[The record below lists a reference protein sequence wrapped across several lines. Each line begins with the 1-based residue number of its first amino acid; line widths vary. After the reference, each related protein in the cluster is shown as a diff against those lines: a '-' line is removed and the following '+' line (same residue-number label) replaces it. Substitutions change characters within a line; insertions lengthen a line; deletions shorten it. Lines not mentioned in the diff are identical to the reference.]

1 MQQRDARSLSSS
13 AIHELRGNVV
23 AAVRGGMKQVEA
35 ARIFKVSRTAIAKW
49 LRLEEQGG
57 GAALVPKRRGR
68 PSGGGKLRPW
78 QAAWTARLVVDH
90 CPDQLKL
97 PFVLWTRQ
105 AVAAL
110 IRRQFGITYGLTMIG
125 RLLRRWGF
133 TPQKPMRRAFEKN
146 SLAVKRWLEQEY
158 PALKRRAKREGGVI
172 FWGDEMGVRSDH
184 QTGTSYAPK
193 GKTPVIGGTGRRF
206 SCNMISALT
215 NRGNLNF
222 MVFTKSFTV
231 AVYLKFLRRLI
242 RQAKRKV
249 FLIMDGHPVH
259 KARRVAAWLAAH
271 RDKIEQH
278 LLPAYSPELN
288 PDEYLNNDVK
298 ANAVGRRRAG
308 SLVELKRNVSGYM
321 RSTQRKP
328 DIIRNYFKAEH
339 VRYAAS

>member
-1 MQQRDARSLSSS
+1 MRKRDARTLSAS
-13 AIHELRGNVV
+13 AQEELRRNAVT
-23 AAVRGGMKQVEA
+23 AVRDGMKQVKA
-35 ARIFKVSRTAIAKW
+35 AAVFGVCRQTIGEW

-57 GAALVPKRRGR
+57 EAALVPRRRGR
-68 PSGGGKLRPW
+68 PSGGSKLGRW
-78 QAAWTARLVVDH
+78 QAGWVARVVVDH

-97 PFVLWTRQ
+97 PFVLWTRR
-105 AVAAL
+105 AVQAL
-110 IRRQFGITYGLTMIG
+110 IRDRFNVVLSVNMVGIYLK
-125 RLLRRWGF
+125 RWGF
-133 TPQKPMRRAFEKN
+133 TPQKPMRRAFEKDN
-146 SLAVKRWLEQEY
+146 ASVKRWLEQEY
-158 PALKRRAKREGGVI
+158 PALKRRAKQEGALI

-193 GKTPVIGGTGRRF
+193 GQTPVIAGTGRRF

-215 NRGNLNF
+215 NRGNLHF
-222 MVFTKSFTV
+222 MVFTGSFTV

-249 FLIMDGHPVH
+249 ILIMDGHPVH
-259 KARRVAAWLAAH
+259 KAKRVQAWLAV
-271 RDKIEQH
+271 RSDQIEQH

-308 SLVELKRNVSGYM
+308 NILDLKRNVRGYL
-321 RSTQRKP
+321 RSTQRQP
-328 DIIRNYFKAEH
+328 HIVRNYFKAEH